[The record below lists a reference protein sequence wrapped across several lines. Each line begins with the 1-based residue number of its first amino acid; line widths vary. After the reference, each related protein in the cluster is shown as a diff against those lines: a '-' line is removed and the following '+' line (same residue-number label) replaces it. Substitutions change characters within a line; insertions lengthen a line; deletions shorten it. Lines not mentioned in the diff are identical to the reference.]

1 MKIGSMIGDIIA
13 SLFKKPATVQY
24 PYEKMQAP
32 ERYRGKLVWNPE
44 KCTGCQLC
52 IKDCP
57 SDAIELITIDKAN
70 KRFVLRYDV
79 DKCTYCAQ
87 CIENCRFKCLDMD
100 QNDWELA
107 SIKKQPFTI
116 YYGREED
123 IQFLLARKP
132 DEGNPCPEPDAG

>member
-1 MKIGSMIGDIIA
+1 MKIGSMIGDILS
-13 SLFKKPATVQY
+13 SLFKKPATIQY
-24 PYEKMQAP
+24 PFEKQQAP
-32 ERYRGKLVWNPE
+32 VRYHGKLRWDPE

-57 SDAIELITIDKAN
+57 SDAIELLVIDKAA
-70 KRFVLRYDV
+70 KRFVIRYDV

-87 CIENCRFKCLDMD
+87 CIQNCRFKCLEMD
-100 QNDWELA
+100 ENDWELA

-123 IQFLLARKP
+123 VEFLLARKP
-132 DEGNPCPEPDAG
+132 GENPPCLDPEAD